1 MKKVFS
7 ILGSIIGAIIFSIP
21 WIFSYVYLNYMVVV
35 LASLIGFGAL
45 WFYKLFKGEV
55 NKNTVY
61 VIIIASFIAITLSTF
76 VIIPLMLM
84 AKENII
90 ISFSNFKNIYSLDNF
105 LSSLIGDYIISLLF
119 TILGISGIIRS
130 IKNKDNKDNIN
141 NKEYLVEDVK
151 KIYEEY
157 NAFSKDK
164 AIKNDILVKRVS
176 LKRLNE
182 LEREGYIIT
191 KLNKSYFDL
200 NAETSNEVRLENI
213 KKCKK
218 KNSIIIII
226 FILIFIV
233 AFWIFFL
240 IDDENNDNS
249 NNNNNNNQEQVEEKQ
264 NNIQVE
270 YKDISISLPNTFK
283 LSEKKDNYVYYTNSD
298 YNSILNEVML
308 EQVEYDELD
317 SYNYLNNYKNAL
329 EEDFSFLETND
340 EKKIYLLK
348 SLKYENEYYMIKVKV
363 LDKKVYII
371 SLFSYIESNSYY
383 EDNINLFK
391 KVSNIYLKSV
401 KYKNNSNNI

>member
-21 WIFSYVYLNYMVVV
+21 WIISYVYLNYMVVV

-61 VIIIASFIAITLSTF
+61 VIITASFIAITLSTF

-141 NKEYLVEDVK
+141 KEYSIEDVK

-164 AIKNDILVKRVS
+164 AIKNDILVKRVP

-182 LEREGYIIT
+182 LEREGYIVT

-200 NAETSNEVRLENI
+200 NAETSNEIRLENI

-233 AFWIFFL
+233 AFWIAFL
-240 IDDENNDNS
+240 MDDENNDNNS
-249 NNNNNNNQEQVEEKQ
+249 NNNYNNNQEQVEEKQ
-264 NNIQVE
+264 DDIQVE
-270 YKDISISLPNTFK
+270 YKDISISLPSTFK
-283 LSEKKDNYVYYTNSD
+283 LSEEKDDYVYYANSD

-317 SYNYLNNYKNAL
+317 SFNYLNNYKNAL
-329 EEDFSFLETND
+329 EEDFSFLESKD
-340 EKKIYLLK
+340 EEGIYLLK

-371 SLFSYIESNSYY
+371 SLFSYIENNSYY

>member
-7 ILGSIIGAIIFSIP
+7 ILGSIIGAILFSIP

-61 VIIIASFIAITLSTF
+61 VIITASFIAITLSTF

-90 ISFSNFKNIYSLDNF
+90 ISFANFKNIYSLDNF

-141 NKEYLVEDVK
+141 NKEYSVEDVK

-182 LEREGYIIT
+182 LEREGYIVT

-218 KNSIIIII
+218 KNSIIVII

-233 AFWIFFL
+233 AFWTAFL
-240 IDDENNDNS
+240 MDDENNDNNS
-249 NNNNNNNQEQVEEKQ
+249 NNNNQEQVEEKI

-283 LSEKKDNYVYYTNSD
+283 LSEEKDDYVYYTNSD

-317 SYNYLNNYKNAL
+317 SFNYLNNYKNAL

-340 EKKIYLLK
+340 EEEIYLLK

-391 KVSNIYLKSV
+391 KVGNIYLKSV

>member
-249 NNNNNNNQEQVEEKQ
+249 NNNNNQEQVEEKQ

-270 YKDISISLPNTFK
+270 YKDISISLPSTFK

-340 EKKIYLLK
+340 EEEIYLLK

-371 SLFSYIESNSYY
+371 SLFSYIENNSYY

-391 KVSNIYLKSV
+391 KINNIYLKSV

>member
-7 ILGSIIGAIIFSIP
+7 ILGSIIGAILFSIP

-90 ISFSNFKNIYSLDNF
+90 ISFANFKNIYSLDNF

-182 LEREGYIIT
+182 LEREGYIVT

-249 NNNNNNNQEQVEEKQ
+249 NNNNNQEQVEEKQ

-270 YKDISISLPNTFK
+270 YKDISISLPSTFK

-340 EKKIYLLK
+340 EEEIYLLK

>member
-176 LKRLNE
+176 LKKLNE

-233 AFWIFFL
+233 TFWIFFL
-240 IDDENNDNS
+240 IDDENND
-249 NNNNNNNQEQVEEKQ
+249 NNNNNQEQVEEKQ

-270 YKDISISLPNTFK
+270 YKDISISLPSTFK

-340 EKKIYLLK
+340 EEEIYLLK

-371 SLFSYIESNSYY
+371 SLFSYIENNSYY

>member
-45 WFYKLFKGEV
+45 WFYKLFKGKV

-61 VIIIASFIAITLSTF
+61 VIITASFIAITLSTF

-90 ISFSNFKNIYSLDNF
+90 ISFANFKNIYSLDNF

-141 NKEYLVEDVK
+141 KEYLIEDVK

-164 AIKNDILVKRVS
+164 AIKNDILIKRVS
-176 LKRLNE
+176 LKKLNE

-249 NNNNNNNQEQVEEKQ
+249 NNNNNNQEQVEEKQ

-270 YKDISISLPNTFK
+270 YKDISISLPSTFK

-298 YNSILNEVML
+298 YHSILNEVML

-317 SYNYLNNYKNAL
+317 SYNYFNNYKNAL

-340 EKKIYLLK
+340 EEGIYLLK

>member
-249 NNNNNNNQEQVEEKQ
+249 NNNNNNQEQVEEKQ
-264 NNIQVE
+264 NNIQVK

-340 EKKIYLLK
+340 EEEIYLLK
-348 SLKYENEYYMIKVKV
+348 SLKYENEYYMIKVKI

-371 SLFSYIESNSYY
+371 SLFSYIENNSYY

>member
-233 AFWIFFL
+233 TFWIFFL
-240 IDDENNDNS
+240 IDDENND
-249 NNNNNNNQEQVEEKQ
+249 NNNNNNQEQVEEKQ

-270 YKDISISLPNTFK
+270 YKDISISLPSTFK

-340 EKKIYLLK
+340 EEEIYLLK

-371 SLFSYIESNSYY
+371 SLFSYIENNSYY